1 MATVEITSENYAF
14 LQQHVYKES
23 GIVLDASKQYLIEAR
38 LSPIARKE
46 GIGNINDL
54 CALIRGV
61 HRSDLKK
68 AVVEAMTTNETL
80 FFRDLAPFD
89 ALRSHVLPELRA
101 RNAASKT
108 LSIWSAAASTGQE
121 AYSIAMIL
129 LESGFADWKIRIL
142 GTDLAENVVARARE
156 GRYVQVEVN
165 RGLPAASLVKY
176 FERVGL
182 EWKIKENLRKMVGFE
197 QFDLRRPMQG
207 KGPFDIVFCRNVL
220 IYFDIETKKRIISEL
235 HRCLTPSGYLAL
247 GAAESMLSLSSDFER
262 IVLGQASFYKKP
274 AKQH

>member
-38 LSPIARKE
+38 LAPIARKE
-46 GIGNINDL
+46 GVGNLNDL
-54 CALIRGV
+54 CNLLRCLQ
-61 HRSDLKK
+61 RTDLKK

-89 ALRSHVLPELRA
+89 ALRNHILPELRI

-129 LESGFADWKIRIL
+129 LESGFADWKIQIL
-142 GTDLAENVVARARE
+142 GTDLADNVLERARQ

-165 RGLPAASLVKY
+165 RGLPATSLVKY
-176 FERVGL
+176 FEREGL
-182 EWKIKENLRKMVGFE
+182 EWRIKENLRKMVRFE
-197 QFDLRRPMQG
+197 QFDLRRPMSG

-220 IYFDIETKKRIISEL
+220 IYFDIDTKKRIVSEL
-235 HRCLTPSGYLAL
+235 LRCLAPSGHLCL

-262 IVLGQASFYKKP
+262 IVLGQASFYRKP
-274 AKQH
+274 AK